1 MNILL
6 AISQLCSILG
16 LRSPTL
22 LAAVY
27 KLRNS
32 RGKIDAFSIV
42 SVRGQGLTLI
52 DPSLRHSLWQKEG
65 YGPLIGQ
72 GWPTFC

>member
-6 AISQLCSILG
+6 AISQLYSILG

-22 LAAVY
+22 LVAVY
-27 KLRNS
+27 KIRNS
-32 RGKIDAFSIV
+32 SGKIDAFSIV

-52 DPSLRHSLWQKEG
+52 GPSLCPSL
-65 YGPLIGQ
+65 
-72 GWPTFC
+72 